1 MPRITNIQARKGTA
15 TDWST
20 QNPVLASGEL
30 GYDLTNRIFKIGD
43 GSSNWNTLNTIN
55 LSSSNITNFNSS
67 VSGLLPTISNSGDNR
82 ILTSTGSTVGINAE
96 SNLTFDGTNLT
107 APYLVASNSSGDE
120 GGEIQLAKPPN
131 GTLSGG
137 ITIDAYQNRLRFFEQ
152 GGSAR
157 GFYLDLSSAGTG
169 ASTNLAAG
177 GGSATSVSNYAD
189 NRVIT
194 SDGTTTGLNAESNF
208 TFNGSLLT
216 APSGNFTNS
225 LQLNN
230 IDVSLIRSYTEVS
243 NFPASGVSN
252 NYYLATDSSRIY
264 QWTGSQYVEMGPT
277 FDSISANSIVGT
289 ISDER
294 LSANVPLLPAMT
306 MAWNQ
311 PSTTIETL
319 PRMTVSFLV
328 LTSGATLH
336 SFFTPLITLTVSQI
350 TMLSGN
356 TLASGLTLAR
366 IGLFTYDEATGI
378 ATLVAR
384 TASDTTLFTAT
395 RTAYTRLF
403 DTTGGFP
410 STYTLQAGV
419 RYGVGLLC
427 IGTTMP
433 TIQGNAGLAEMSA
446 LTPRL
451 SAIRTSQSD
460 LSTGTATNAQSQ
472 VLYARLS

>member
-1 MPRITNIQARKGTA
+1 MSLSYNNSI
-15 TDWST
+15 
-20 QNPVLASGEL
+20 LAQ
-30 GYDLTNRIFKIGD
+30 
-43 GSSNWNTLNTIN
+43 TI
-55 LSSSNITNFNSS
+55 S
-67 VSGLLPTISNSGDNR
+67 VSGSNTNVSG
-82 ILTSTGSTVGINAE
+82 V
-96 SNLTFDGTNLT
+96 
-107 APYLVASNSSGDE
+107 
-120 GGEIQLAKPPN
+120 
-131 GTLSGG
+131 
-137 ITIDAYQNRLRFFEQ
+137 
-152 GGSAR
+152 
-157 GFYLDLSSAGTG
+157 
-169 ASTNLAAG
+169 
-177 GGSATSVSNYAD
+177 
-189 NRVIT
+189 
-194 SDGTTTGLNAESNF
+194 
-208 TFNGSLLT
+208 
-216 APSGNFTNS
+216 
-225 LQLNN
+225 LQVNN

-243 NFPASGVSN
+243 NFPVSGVSN
-252 NYYLATDSSRIY
+252 TYYLASDSSRIY

-311 PSTTIETL
+311 PSTAIETL
-319 PRMTVSFLV
+319 PRMAVSFLA

>member
-1 MPRITNIQARKGTA
+1 LFNLEKIMTKAYDNSILARNI
-15 TDWST
+15 
-20 QNPVLASGEL
+20 N
-30 GYDLTNRIFKIGD
+30 
-43 GSSNWNTLNTIN
+43 
-55 LSSSNITNFNSS
+55 
-67 VSGLLPTISNSGDNR
+67 VSGVNTNVSG
-82 ILTSTGSTVGINAE
+82 V
-96 SNLTFDGTNLT
+96 
-107 APYLVASNSSGDE
+107 
-120 GGEIQLAKPPN
+120 
-131 GTLSGG
+131 
-137 ITIDAYQNRLRFFEQ
+137 
-152 GGSAR
+152 
-157 GFYLDLSSAGTG
+157 
-169 ASTNLAAG
+169 
-177 GGSATSVSNYAD
+177 
-189 NRVIT
+189 
-194 SDGTTTGLNAESNF
+194 
-208 TFNGSLLT
+208 
-216 APSGNFTNS
+216 

-311 PSTTIETL
+311 PSTAIETL

>member
-1 MPRITNIQARKGTA
+1 MTKAYDNSILARNI
-15 TDWST
+15 
-20 QNPVLASGEL
+20 N
-30 GYDLTNRIFKIGD
+30 
-43 GSSNWNTLNTIN
+43 
-55 LSSSNITNFNSS
+55 
-67 VSGLLPTISNSGDNR
+67 VSGVNTNVSG
-82 ILTSTGSTVGINAE
+82 V
-96 SNLTFDGTNLT
+96 
-107 APYLVASNSSGDE
+107 
-120 GGEIQLAKPPN
+120 
-131 GTLSGG
+131 
-137 ITIDAYQNRLRFFEQ
+137 
-152 GGSAR
+152 
-157 GFYLDLSSAGTG
+157 
-169 ASTNLAAG
+169 
-177 GGSATSVSNYAD
+177 
-189 NRVIT
+189 
-194 SDGTTTGLNAESNF
+194 
-208 TFNGSLLT
+208 
-216 APSGNFTNS
+216 

>member
-1 MPRITNIQARKGTA
+1 MTKAYDNSILARNI
-15 TDWST
+15 
-20 QNPVLASGEL
+20 N
-30 GYDLTNRIFKIGD
+30 
-43 GSSNWNTLNTIN
+43 
-55 LSSSNITNFNSS
+55 
-67 VSGLLPTISNSGDNR
+67 VSGVNTNVSG
-82 ILTSTGSTVGINAE
+82 V
-96 SNLTFDGTNLT
+96 
-107 APYLVASNSSGDE
+107 
-120 GGEIQLAKPPN
+120 
-131 GTLSGG
+131 
-137 ITIDAYQNRLRFFEQ
+137 
-152 GGSAR
+152 
-157 GFYLDLSSAGTG
+157 
-169 ASTNLAAG
+169 
-177 GGSATSVSNYAD
+177 
-189 NRVIT
+189 
-194 SDGTTTGLNAESNF
+194 
-208 TFNGSLLT
+208 
-216 APSGNFTNS
+216 

-311 PSTTIETL
+311 PSTAIETL